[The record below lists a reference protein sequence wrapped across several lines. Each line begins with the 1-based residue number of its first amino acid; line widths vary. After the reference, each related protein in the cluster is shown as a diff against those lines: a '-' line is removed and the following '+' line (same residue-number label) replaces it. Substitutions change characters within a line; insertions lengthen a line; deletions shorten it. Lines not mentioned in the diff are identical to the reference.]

1 MDLIFFDLDSLIY
14 CRRQFV
20 RPLLSHG
27 ALRIIVNSVCLLRS
41 LMHRVVVYSLCLI
54 RPLVHC
60 ALRLIDDRLYV
71 FYLLV
76 VPSLWQSTSLTVLY
90 IKSVFKAVF
99 RQCSTHNY
107 GSMVEP
113 GVPSLQEDLL
123 WTIGELGGTTRKI
136 ALWKNGVRRYFQKDR
151 LLILLQRIKRL
162 WITENRHLLYVK
174 KSVEALVD
182 NVGNGLRPHSS
193 ASSEPEAVGPLKKEG
208 PDVIE
213 VFSCVRSEAAI
224 IVRRARAHHK

>member
-1 MDLIFFDLDSLIY
+1 
-14 CRRQFV
+14 
-20 RPLLSHG
+20 
-27 ALRIIVNSVCLLRS
+27 
-41 LMHRVVVYSLCLI
+41 MHRVVVYSLCLI

-71 FYLLV
+71 FYPLV

-90 IKSVFKAVF
+90 IKLVFKAVF

-113 GVPSLQEDLL
+113 VVPSLQEDLL

-151 LLILLQRIKRL
+151 LLILLQIIKRL

-208 PDVIE
+208 LMLLKCSP
-213 VFSCVRSEAAI
+213 VFVVRPLSLY
-224 IVRRARAHHK
+224 VGPAHITNRNSMIHQAVPTTTSFNFPHK